1 MQRTKKVISAL
12 LAVVMVI
19 SLFAV
24 NVTAGAPAPS
34 GSYKITIAYEIC
46 DAEGNPI
53 TEVTPGETVTV
64 KVYGNSSTASD
75 NMTTFINSIYF
86 DEDVYTYVD
95 GSVQWLGIADWV
107 DPDSSA
113 LTFMNSSS
121 TAGAYTKSSAAW
133 TDEEKAA
140 KPNWDSFLYV
150 AGIQLAGTTY
160 YVQENANTAMYSFQ
174 LKVADTAVPGTDA
187 SIGCPASVHY
197 VSRASYNY
205 IRTVA
210 TGTIGSGEI
219 EPTTEYTATVASA
232 APELDVTAASNQ
244 IRYNKNTDGSFKDF
258 DVRTRATI
266 DAAALQALVGATA
279 NDDVELSIVEAGFV
293 YGADI
298 DAATAATVAAGTAV
312 DGYTKTTV
320 SYIQNDGTNYVF
332 TYLVT
337 GLTTENAAASD
348 FEAVGYIT
356 LTIDGTNYT
365 FCYDAETAVSPSAM
379 YNSTYARANT
389 TFGWELTAIA

>member
-1 MQRTKKVISAL
+1 MKMAKKAFSIAL
-12 LAVVMVI
+12 ALVM
-19 SLFAV
+19 LV
-24 NVTAGAPAPS
+24 NVFAA
-34 GSYKITIAYEIC
+34 
-46 DAEGNPI
+46 
-53 TEVTPGETVTV
+53 
-64 KVYGNSSTASD
+64 
-75 NMTTFINSIYF
+75 M
-86 DEDVYTYVD
+86 
-95 GSVQWLGIADWV
+95 
-107 DPDSSA
+107 
-113 LTFMNSSS
+113 
-121 TAGAYTKSSAAW
+121 SSAAAPDAAVDLYIS
-133 TDEEKAA
+133 TDKDTYAA
-140 KPNWDSFLYV
+140 GDEVVITVSEQVVAEVGTMFIGGQYAIAYNSAGLEPYAAAGSTLEDHGFVAIADGYDSSISDMAVGGLGDDINAEGAAAYGWDAQMMVIVGDDSTEFDATSKTDLFTFKMKIPAGAADGEYV
-150 AGIQLAGTTY
+150 IGFNKEAYVNMNAFVNDSAMWGIYGYDDDYGYGTT
-160 YVQENANTAMYSFQ
+160 ANYAFHTCTF
-174 LKVADTAVPGTDA
+174 
-187 SIGCPASVHY
+187 
-197 VSRASYNY
+197 
-205 IRTVA
+205 TVGA
-210 TGTIGSGEI
+210 E
-219 EPTTEYTATVASA
+219 
-232 APELDVTAASNQ
+232 PELDVTAAGNQ
-244 IRYNKNTDGSFKDF
+244 IRYNKNTDGSFAGF

-337 GLTTENAAASD
+337 GLTTENAASSD

-356 LTIDGTNYT
+356 LTIGGTNYT